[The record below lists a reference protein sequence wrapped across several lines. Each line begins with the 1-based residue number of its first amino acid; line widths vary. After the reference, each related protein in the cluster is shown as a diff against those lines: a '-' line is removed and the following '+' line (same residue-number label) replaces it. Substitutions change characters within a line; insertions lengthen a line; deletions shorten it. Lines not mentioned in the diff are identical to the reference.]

1 MLKLISSFISP
12 PGRVNVTERDISES
26 DISVS
31 KCFQEGLFKF
41 ARLQIT
47 GAKSVIAIKI
57 SGIFHTTVTS
67 KYFMNLSRMTKF
79 LLIRVNE

>member
-1 MLKLISSFISP
+1 MLKLISSFFSP

-31 KCFQEGLFKF
+31 KRFQEEIFKF

-57 SGIFHTTVTS
+57 SGIFNTTVTS
-67 KYFMNLSRMTKF
+67 KCPMNFSRMTNF
-79 LLIRVNE
+79 LLTQLNE